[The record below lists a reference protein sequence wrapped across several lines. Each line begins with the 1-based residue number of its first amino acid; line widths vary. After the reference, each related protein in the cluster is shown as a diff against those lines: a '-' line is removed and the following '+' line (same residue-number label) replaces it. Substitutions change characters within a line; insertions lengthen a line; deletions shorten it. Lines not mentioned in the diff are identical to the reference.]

1 LINKDFA
8 HELFEHLTA
17 YSLVAGKEMVAQGI
31 DVLWLGDDFG
41 TQRAM
46 LLSPRIWREFIKE
59 RYGRL
64 IAAYKDQN
72 PSLKI
77 AYHCDGYIEPI
88 IPDLIEIG
96 LDILNPIQPLSM
108 DPAEIKRKY
117 GQQLSFWGTVDVQN
131 TFPFGT
137 AKDVENEVRER
148 IRTVAPGGGLILCSA
163 HRVQPGTPLENV
175 LAYYRA
181 AREYGRYPVHV
192 YEPI

>member
-1 LINKDFA
+1 
-8 HELFEHLTA
+8 
-17 YSLVAGKEMVAQGI
+17 MVAQGI

-41 TQRAM
+41 TQHAM
-46 LLSPRIWREFIKE
+46 LLSPRTWREFIKE
-59 RYGRL
+59 RYARL
-64 IAAYKDQN
+64 IAAYKAQN

-117 GQQLSFWGTVDVQN
+117 GQRLSFWGTVDVQN

-137 AKDVENEVRER
+137 VQDVENEVRER
-148 IRTVAPGGGLILCSA
+148 IRSVAPGGGLILCSA
-163 HRVQPGTPLENV
+163 HRVQPGTPLENI

-181 AREYGRYPVHV
+181 ARQYGKYPVHA
-192 YEPI
+192 